1 MVHIRESASLVSVP
15 SKFHVPAA
23 TKNSRGVRD
32 VCSFILFLVSLR
44 VCTVFTINNISELDR
59 EVHGRQLLHL
69 ES

>member
-32 VCSFILFLVSLR
+32 VCSFILFLVSLP
-44 VCTVFTINNISELDR
+44 VCTVFTINISELDR